1 MNDEKQKKLEKNTR
15 NLLETLGEDPNR
27 EGLINTP
34 KRVAKAWQF
43 LTKGYTEDLDK
54 LINNAIFEGESKDM
68 VIVKNIEFYSLCEHH
83 MIPFYGKAHIGYIPD
98 GKIIG
103 LSKLARI
110 TDLFSQRLQVQE
122 RLTDEIKDCIQETLN
137 PKGVAVVIEAQ
148 HLCMQMRGVQKQHS
162 STTTSAFS
170 GILLKDDKT
179 YPWICIKK
187 EPFPRVFYTRRVIK
201 DGSEYFGPYTNMKTV
216 MTLLGLVRS
225 LYPLRSLSLI
235 HI

>member
-1 MNDEKQKKLEKNTR
+1 MGFKRQNKTSKLFGGKMNDDKRKKLEANTK
-15 NLLETLGEDPNR
+15 NLLELLGEDPSR

-34 KRVAKAWQF
+34 KRVAKAWDF
-43 LTKGYTEDLDK
+43 LTKGYTENLDE

-122 RLTDEIKDCIQETLN
+122 RLTNQIAQCLQEVLN
-137 PKGVAVVIEAQ
+137 PRGVAVVLEGK
-148 HLCMQMRGVQKQHS
+148 HFCMLSRGVQKQNSIATS
-162 STTTSAFS
+162 SSML
-170 GILLKDDKT
+170 GIFREKESTRNEFLK
-179 YPWICIKK
+179 
-187 EPFPRVFYTRRVIK
+187 
-201 DGSEYFGPYTNMKTV
+201 
-216 MTLLGLVRS
+216 
-225 LYPLRSLSLI
+225 LI
-235 HI
+235 EMNNI

>member
-1 MNDEKQKKLEKNTR
+1 MNEKKRKKLEENTR
-15 NLLETLGEDPNR
+15 NLLGLLGEDPSR

-34 KRVAKAWQF
+34 KRVAKAWEF
-43 LTKGYTEDLDK
+43 LTKGYNEDLDK

-122 RLTDEIKDCIQETLN
+122 RLTNQIAQCLQEVLK
-137 PKGVAVVIEAQ
+137 PRGVAVVLEGK
-148 HLCMQMRGVQKQHS
+148 HFCMLSRGVQKQNSIATS
-162 STTTSAFS
+162 SSML
-170 GILLKDDKT
+170 GIFREKESTRNEFLK
-179 YPWICIKK
+179 
-187 EPFPRVFYTRRVIK
+187 
-201 DGSEYFGPYTNMKTV
+201 
-216 MTLLGLVRS
+216 
-225 LYPLRSLSLI
+225 LI
-235 HI
+235 EMNNI

>member
-1 MNDEKQKKLEKNTR
+1 MKNDKRKKLEANTR
-15 NLLETLGEDPNR
+15 NLLELLGEDPKR

-34 KRVAKAWQF
+34 KRVAKAWDF
-43 LTKGYTEDLDK
+43 LTKGYTENLDD

-122 RLTDEIKDCIQETLN
+122 RLTNQIAQCLQEVLN
-137 PKGVAVVIEAQ
+137 PRGVAVVLEGK
-148 HLCMQMRGVQKQHS
+148 HFCMLSRGVQKQNSIATS
-162 STTTSAFS
+162 SSML
-170 GILLKDDKT
+170 GIFREKESTRNEFLK
-179 YPWICIKK
+179 
-187 EPFPRVFYTRRVIK
+187 
-201 DGSEYFGPYTNMKTV
+201 
-216 MTLLGLVRS
+216 
-225 LYPLRSLSLI
+225 LI
-235 HI
+235 QMSNI

>member
-1 MNDEKQKKLEKNTR
+1 MGFKRQDKAGKLFGGGKVNEKKRKKLEENTR
-15 NLLETLGEDPNR
+15 NLLGLLGEDPSR

-34 KRVAKAWQF
+34 KRVAKAWEF
-43 LTKGYTEDLDK
+43 LTKGYNEDLDK

-122 RLTDEIKDCIQETLN
+122 RLTNQIAQCLQEVLN
-137 PKGVAVVIEAQ
+137 PRGVAVVLEGK
-148 HLCMQMRGVQKQHS
+148 HFCMLSRGVQKQNSIATS
-162 STTTSAFS
+162 SSML
-170 GILLKDDKT
+170 GIFREKESTRNEFLK
-179 YPWICIKK
+179 
-187 EPFPRVFYTRRVIK
+187 
-201 DGSEYFGPYTNMKTV
+201 
-216 MTLLGLVRS
+216 
-225 LYPLRSLSLI
+225 LI
-235 HI
+235 DMNNI

>member
-1 MNDEKQKKLEKNTR
+1 MNDDKRKKLEANTK
-15 NLLETLGEDPNR
+15 NLLELLGEDPSR

-34 KRVAKAWQF
+34 KRVAKAWDF
-43 LTKGYTEDLDK
+43 LTKGYSENLDE

-122 RLTDEIKDCIQETLN
+122 RLTNQIALCLQEVLN
-137 PKGVAVVIEAQ
+137 PRGVAVVLEGK
-148 HLCMQMRGVQKQHS
+148 HFCMLSRGVQKQNSIATS
-162 STTTSAFS
+162 SSML
-170 GILLKDDKT
+170 GIFREKESTRNEFLK
-179 YPWICIKK
+179 
-187 EPFPRVFYTRRVIK
+187 
-201 DGSEYFGPYTNMKTV
+201 
-216 MTLLGLVRS
+216 
-225 LYPLRSLSLI
+225 LI
-235 HI
+235 EMNNI

>member
-1 MNDEKQKKLEKNTR
+1 MKLVKDIDNNQNLKKVSDKEAEEAFKTILTWM
-15 NLLETLGEDPNR
+15 GEDPNR

-34 KRVAKAWQF
+34 KRVAKAWNF
-43 LTKGYTEDLDK
+43 LTKGYKEDLDA

-122 RLTDEIKDCIQETLN
+122 RLTNQIAQCLQEVLN
-137 PKGVAVVIEAQ
+137 PRGVAVVLEGK
-148 HLCMQMRGVQKQHS
+148 HFCMLSRGVQKQNSIATS
-162 STTTSAFS
+162 SSML
-170 GILLKDDKT
+170 GIFREKESTRNEFLK
-179 YPWICIKK
+179 
-187 EPFPRVFYTRRVIK
+187 
-201 DGSEYFGPYTNMKTV
+201 
-216 MTLLGLVRS
+216 
-225 LYPLRSLSLI
+225 LI
-235 HI
+235 EMNNI